1 MYSGSWFL
9 ASTQGRFRA
18 AAGRVGDENEV
29 PVRGVGFGR
38 EGGPG
43 DDESF
48 DGDDESDELIEVVV
62 VIGVDSAVWSSVA
75 GCFFNMGDLNGL
87 ERIELDSS
95 SRLRFAAFMM
105 VVARGQADR
114 QRVMW

>member
-48 DGDDESDELIEVVV
+48 GGDDGSDEVIEVVV
-62 VIGVDSAVWSSVA
+62 VSGVDSAVVSSVT

-105 VVARGQADR
+105 VVAREQKDR
-114 QRVMW
+114 QKVMW